1 MKLTNKQQKYLRAE
15 AQALKPIFQVGKNG
29 VNPNL
34 VTQVRDALEA
44 RELIKIT
51 ILQNCPEDKKQVA
64 QKLSERSGSALV
76 QVIGFTVIL
85 FKPAKENSNYA
96 LPKA

>member
-51 ILQNCPEDKKQVA
+51 ILQNCPEDKGQVA
-64 QKLSERSGSALV
+64 QKLSERSESTLV
-76 QVIGFTVIL
+76 QVIGFTIIL
-85 FKPAKENSNYA
+85 FKPAKENSNYM
-96 LPKA
+96 LPEA

>member
-1 MKLTNKQQKYLRAE
+1 MKLTNKQQKYLRTE

-44 RELIKIT
+44 RELVKIT

-64 QKLSERSGSALV
+64 QKLSERSESTLV
-76 QVIGFTVIL
+76 QVIGFTIIL
-85 FKPAKENSNYA
+85 FKPAKENSM
-96 LPKA
+96 LPEA